1 MKKSSGYT
9 QFNYHIRDWLSIL
22 ISQGYSFRKIGKII
36 GKHHSS
42 ISREVKRNSIYYYG
56 KKVYNP
62 VLANNLTIDRKV
74 KSIKGRNKIE
84 SNVEI
89 QKIIE

>member
-1 MKKSSGYT
+1 M
-9 QFNYHIRDWLSIL
+9 
-22 ISQGYSFRKIGKII
+22 I
-36 GKHHSS
+36 GKHHSF

-84 SNVEI
+84 SNVEM
-89 QKIIE
+89 QKIIEYYLKQTWSPDAIAGYLKKFIFQFI